1 MLTLSEPAPLNVQEV
16 LINIALAAA
25 LSMLLGWHYKR
36 FGTTFSNRAKL
47 AWILPAVSHKSLPIV
62 IIRYLREYFVSAD
75 RTARLTIDSAVSTF
89 DQTRSGRPNL
99 RGVTPAQPALI
110 VELKGDASSRK
121 SLQAAAAHIPL
132 GRVAWSKYSL
142 GVLAALG
149 QAQLAAGALGRVT
162 ATAKEAPREL
172 RLAA

>member
-1 MLTLSEPAPLNVQEV
+1 MKTAPPGPILIGQTAQMEPGRPLALDDRRWSDVV
-16 LINIALAAA
+16 RDLRSRSLGPLAA
-25 LSMLLGWHYKR
+25 
-36 FGTTFSNRAKL
+36 
-47 AWILPAVSHKSLPIV
+47 AVSHKSLPIV

-110 VELKGDASSRK
+110 VELKGDANNRR

-162 ATAKEAPREL
+162 ATPKEAPREL